1 MPPVLVDDFQTSRP
15 LRRVLADLAI
25 SLLVVAAI
33 AIVTGLVL

>member
-25 SLLVVAAI
+25 SLLLVAAI